1 MRDTITDTVDLSHL
15 TSEEF
20 IKALHE
26 RTLPIL
32 EEFMYKQVDN
42 VDAFLNQVENKIDEK
57 QGDIAYKY
65 KNQVLQPKFKFSI
78 DDKNGS
84 LKFSLVGFK
93 RYELFTD
100 GSEDISLQEWLKEQ

>member
-1 MRDTITDTVDLSHL
+1 MRDKINDIVDLSHL

-20 IKALHE
+20 IKAIHE

-32 EEFMYKQVDN
+32 EEFMYKQIDN
-42 VDAFLNQVENKIDEK
+42 VDAFLNQVESRIDEK

-65 KNQVLQPKFKFSI
+65 KNQLLQPKFKFSV
-78 DDKNGS
+78 DAKTGS

-100 GSEDISLQEWLKEQ
+100 GTEDISLQEWLKEQ